1 MGRTAYDRAVKQL
14 SVLAPLAAAI
24 LVLAAACSGGD
35 PEPRSITVQ
44 TVMATGTATAVACTA
59 TATPADEGGEPE
71 PVASTASIPVEQ
83 LGVME
88 FHRQSDGQIVLL
100 PVEVPPRTEYTIGLS
115 GRRELCERG
124 MLFHYPEDTRG
135 PFWMKNTHIDLS
147 IAFVDSGARVVE
159 IRRMTAESLELVR
172 PEVDYRFAVEAPAGW
187 YAEHGI
193 VPGDLMRTRFEFTP
207 GE

>member
-1 MGRTAYDRAVKQL
+1 MKQP
-14 SVLAPLAAAI
+14 SVLALLAAAM
-24 LVLAAACSGGD
+24 LVLAAACGG
-35 PEPRSITVQ
+35 ERESRSITVQ
-44 TVMATGTATAVACTA
+44 IATGTATATATAVACTTA
-59 TATPADEGGEPE
+59 ATPAGEGGEPE

-88 FHRQSDGQIVLL
+88 FHRQSDGQIVVL
-100 PVEVPPRTEYTIGLS
+100 PVEVPPRTEYSIGLS

-147 IAFVDSGARVVE
+147 IAFVDREARVVE

-193 VPGDLMRTRFEFTP
+193 ETGDLMRTRFEFTP